1 MAADQ
6 RIIDV
11 LRKVECFSC
20 LSAEALRRVAGKLE
34 PVSVDEGDVVCREG
48 ESGDAMFIVTS
59 GTLRVSRRAGGG
71 EEEATIAEM
80 GEGEVFG
87 VMTLFDRAARQATVR
102 AEESAELY
110 RLDADT
116 FQGLMDDEPAMATS
130 MLSCLARRLRH
141 ETHAVESLRAGDTD
155 RRPAVAVFDTKPYTE
170 ETFVATNRERYVLK
184 FFEPRLGPDTA
195 GLAAGFQVVCAFV
208 NDVLNAEVVEM
219 LADGG
224 TGLIAMRCAGYN
236 NVDLEACIRRGVSA
250 VRVPAY
256 SPHAVA
262 EHATALMLGLNRHI
276 HRAAGRI
283 REGNFS
289 LKGLIGFDMHG
300 KTVGVIGTGKIG
312 AALVGIMRG
321 FGCRVLAFDK
331 YPDDSLAAREAVEYV
346 ELDRLL
352 GESDIISLHVPL
364 TPETR
369 YLIDVEAI
377 DRMKSGVMLINTS
390 RGGLV
395 DTRALID
402 GLKSGKVGSAGLDVY
417 EEESEYFF
425 EDFSDTVITDDVLAR
440 LTTFNNVLV
449 TSHQGFLTREAL
461 QAIAETTLSSV
472 GEYVQG
478 RRGKELTHGLCEIAS

>member
-1 MAADQ
+1 MAAHQ
-6 RIIDV
+6 RIIEV
-11 LRKVECFSC
+11 LRQVECFSC
-20 LSAEALRRVAGKLE
+20 LSGEALERIAGQLE
-34 PVSVDEGDVVCREG
+34 PVSVEDRDVVCREG
-48 ESGDAMFIVTS
+48 EPGDAMYVVAS
-59 GTLRVSRRAGGG
+59 GLLEVSRRAGGTD
-71 EEEATIAEM
+71 EAASVAEL
-80 GEGEVFG
+80 GEGEIVG
-87 VMTLFDRAARQATVR
+87 AMSLFDQAPRSATVCAR
-102 AEESAELY
+102 GRAELY
-110 RLDADT
+110 RLDGDT
-116 FQGLMDDEPAMATS
+116 FRKLLDDEPAMARS

-141 ETHAVESLRAGDTD
+141 ETHAVATLRAGDTD

-170 ETFVATNRERYVLK
+170 ETFVAMNRERYVLK

-195 GLAAGFQVVCAFV
+195 GLAAGFRIVCAFV

-236 NVDLEACIRRGVSA
+236 NVDLEACRRRGVSV

-262 EHATALMLGLNRHI
+262 EHATALMLALNRHI

-300 KTVGVIGTGKIG
+300 KTAGVVGTGKIG
-312 AALVGIMRG
+312 ACLVEIMLG

-331 YPDDSLAAREAVEYV
+331 YPDDSLAARDGVEYV

-352 GESDIISLHVPL
+352 SESDIISLHVPL

-369 YLIDVEAI
+369 YMIDADAI
-377 DRMKSGVMLINTS
+377 ERMKDGVMLINTS

-425 EDFSDTVITDDVLAR
+425 EDFSDTVIADDVLAR
-440 LTTFNNVLV
+440 LTTFNNVMV

-461 QAIAETTLSSV
+461 QAIAETTLSGV
-472 GEYVQG
+472 DEYVEG
-478 RRGKELTHGLCEIAS
+478 RHGKELTHGLCEIES